1 MLSIHD
7 ASCTLYRLKMHADTA
22 NDWYCYSSYDV
33 YSTSMNM
40 LSIGHAYTA
49 WYRPIMH
56 TYMTSIT
63 SACKRLYML
72 TCYRSILYFHDI
84 DRWYMLYMSSIHN
97 ASCIFHRWN
106 MHADTTMIDTVTAH
120 IMYILHLRTCYLLIM
135 HILHDIYL
143 SWSLQWHR
151 SLMHACCLVKLLSIY
166 NNDIVHMMY
175 VLHIWTCYRLI
186 MPLLTWHWTLMHV
199 INQCISTV
207 YH

>member
-1 MLSIHD
+1 MLLIHD
-7 ASCTLYRLKMHADTA
+7 ASCTFYRLKMHADTA

-33 YSTSMNM
+33 CSTSMNM
-40 LSIGHAYTA
+40 LSIDHAYTA
-49 WYRPIMH
+49 WYRPVMH

-63 SACKRLYML
+63 SACKRLHML

-106 MHADTTMIDTVTAH
+106 MHADTANDRYCYSSYNVYSTSTNMLSIDHAYTTWYRSIMVTSMTS
-120 IMYILHLRTCYLLIM
+120 ITY
-135 HILHDIYL
+135 
-143 SWSLQWHR
+143 
-151 SLMHACCLVKLLSIY
+151 ACCLVKMLSIY
-166 NNDIVHMMY
+166 NNDTVHMMY

-186 MPLLTWHWTLMHV
+186 MPLLTWHWTLMHA